1 MLPVHG
7 EMEWRHLFLVLA
19 VVIKLKSAQAGMHE
33 KRLLAHLFNQSRWDA
48 HNPME
53 RPSAIDGK
61 PLQVYLKCYLNQIMD
76 MDEKNQVLSTIIW
89 LDLKWTDYHFRWD
102 SREYGNVRQVNLPS
116 TRLWKPDLLLYN
128 SASEKFDQIFPTNVI
143 VQNTGAI
150 SWIPPGLFHSSCAVK
165 VNWFPFD
172 SQSCMLKF
180 GTWSYQGSTVDLKLQ
195 CDNETDADQE
205 CNHRNEVDLSTYL
218 AHSEWALE
226 SAVIRRYVESYGEAD
241 ELYIAVIIRVD
252 IQRKALYY
260 MFNIIVP
267 CMIMSVMSLLVFTLP
282 PDANEKIVLGVTTL
296 LSLTMLLQLVADK
309 LPQTSAGNP
318 VLVLYFTCTIILCS
332 LSLVCA
338 VVLLNCHHHSGGI
351 LHVPWLIETFVN
363 VWLASVLRIDRNVE
377 DSVSDHDEFPSVVSP
392 AKYMNPF
399 TSSPLKFEATDAT
412 SKLHT
417 KFTSYSSLHSPGW
430 KLKHQLQGCTNN
442 INDMESEFRPKVLG
456 QTTRPNYYL
465 NNSSPITDRIEL
477 RDFMVPNSN
486 SKRVFKPSPDSR
498 MTQRSVSHTLEEAN
512 HSSVLEYVC
521 NEEKGG
527 QENIGVSQRIPYR
540 YSSKISPSH
549 QSCNN
554 RKSSNVDSRSS
565 SPVSSLGSRKYE
577 NFSPLSNSKFTVEH
591 HLQEFQEKA
600 LILKRLKE
608 LTKEIRYVTGR
619 MHHKDAESRTTNE
632 WRLACR
638 VLDRLC
644 LIVFAALNLFTTLGI
659 LTSAPTIIKA
669 FTTTGAPSQPM

>member
-1 MLPVHG
+1 MLGHRD
-7 EMEWRHLFLVLA
+7 MARRFLLFIVSVA
-19 VVIKLKSAQAGMHE
+19 IWLKPTRSGMHE
-33 KRLLAHLFNQSRWDA
+33 KRLLAHLFNQTRWDA

-53 RPSAIDGK
+53 RPSAIEGK

-89 LDLKWTDYHFRWD
+89 LDLKWTDYHFKWD
-102 SREYGNVRQVNLPS
+102 SNEYGNVRQVNLPPN
-116 TRLWKPDLLLYN
+116 RIWKPDLLLYN

-150 SWIPPGLFHSSCAVK
+150 AWIPPGLFHSICAVK

-172 SQSCMLKF
+172 SQSCILKF
-180 GTWSYQGSTVDLKLQ
+180 GTWSYQGNTVDLKLQ
-195 CDNETDADQE
+195 CDNETEVDQE
-205 CNHRNEVDLSTYL
+205 CNHRNEVDLSAYL

-226 SAVIRRYVESYGEAD
+226 SGVIRRYVESYGEAD

-296 LSLTMLLQLVADK
+296 LSLTMLLQLVGDK

-318 VLVLYFTCTIILCS
+318 VLVLYFTCTIVLCS

-351 LHVPWLIETFVN
+351 LHVPWLIGTFVN
-363 VWLASVLRIDRNVE
+363 VWLASVLRIDRSI
-377 DSVSDHDEFPSVVSP
+377 DDSASVSDAAPSVGSP
-392 AKYMNPF
+392 NRYVNQF
-399 TSSPLKFEATDAT
+399 TSSPLKLEAAAVKTNTERIAT
-412 SKLHT
+412 SPEGRH
-417 KFTSYSSLHSPGW
+417 FESW
-430 KLKHQLQGCTNN
+430 TNN
-442 INDMESEFRPKVLG
+442 INDMEFEFRPKILKNTS
-456 QTTRPNYYL
+456 QKSHRL
-465 NNSSPITDRIEL
+465 EREQASFSDRIEL
-477 RDFMVPNSN
+477 RNLVAPTFPQKGNLQQVPAG
-486 SKRVFKPSPDSR
+486 RIR
-498 MTQRSVSHTLEEAN
+498 RHLTTH
-512 HSSVLEYVC
+512 VLDE
-521 NEEKGG
+521 G
-527 QENIGVSQRIPYR
+527 S
-540 YSSKISPSH
+540 YSSGMEYACAAESDCQETNELQAQTFSRHRNDSSTPRRNNFTEVPLKITARATSLSDSIPSN
-549 QSCNN
+549 QTN
-554 RKSSNVDSRSS
+554 RTR
-565 SPVSSLGSRKYE
+565 PVSE
-577 NFSPLSNSKFTVEH
+577 QNFNVERQ
-591 HLQEFQEKA
+591 LREFHEKA
-600 LILKRLKE
+600 LILSRLKD

-619 MHHKDAESRTTNE
+619 MHHKDAESRTSNE